1 MCCKPVSSVFLISL
15 GWQRIAMD
23 ERRSEGAFNEIN
35 VGLFGTDTDGLAV
48 SDDATPYIPRSR
60 ICLCYKTY
68 LLSNRNPSRV

>member
-1 MCCKPVSSVFLISL
+1 
-15 GWQRIAMD
+15 MD